1 MSTQNDPPAFPDP
14 MADREAQTYEFPVP
28 SREAVMAYLAS
39 QDEPVPLRQLLEDL
53 HVAGERDVESFGR
66 RLRAMERDGQLL
78 KNRRGR
84 YGLVQR
90 MDLIKGRVIGHPDG
104 FGFLSRDEGN
114 DDLFIPPREMRK
126 VLHGDRVM
134 VRIANLDARGRGECL
149 IVEVLERGQQR
160 VVGRYTEERGVT
172 FVTPDDRRI
181 GRDIMVGEGG
191 LSAVTGQI
199 VVCEILEQPTMRTPP
214 VGRVVEVLG
223 GRTEPGM
230 EIEIAVRKYGLPYQ
244 FPPAVETEVAGLAS
258 TVNAEES
265 SRREDLRNL
274 ALVTIDGEDARDF
287 DDAVFC
293 EKTSTGWRLVVAIAD
308 VSYYVKSGTALDV
321 EALARG
327 NSVYFPKAV
336 IPMLPEVLS
345 NGLCSLNPDVD
356 RLCMACEMHM
366 DAHGKFKN
374 YRFFEAVMRSRAR
387 LTYTEVGA
395 MLSLDD
401 SARAKRPALMP
412 MIDALHALYKVLH
425 AARVRRG
432 SVDFEL
438 PETRIVFDANRKIE
452 RIEPLVRNDAHKLIE
467 ECMLAANVCAADF
480 LMTEAVPALFR
491 VHAGPSV
498 QKLKDLRAVLFELGL
513 TLKGGDKPS
522 AKDYAALLTDLPSGP
537 EGRLLQTL
545 LLRSLSQ
552 AMYSDE
558 DIGHFALGYEH
569 YTHFTSPIRR
579 YPDLIV
585 HRAIKQ
591 ALSHAKTLSH
601 ATAMKALGE
610 QCSTTER
617 RADEATRDVIRF
629 LKTEY
634 MVDKVGQEFEA
645 VVSGVMAFGLFV
657 ELADIFVDGLV
668 HVSSLGHDYYHFDPV
683 HHRMVGERS
692 GQRYSLGDP
701 VRVRLLRVDL
711 EEGKLDFELIADPNA
726 EVKTAAKPKAK
737 RKASA
742 KRRRRTRRE

>member
-1 MSTQNDPPAFPDP
+1 MTMSTQNDSPAFPDP
-14 MADREAQTYEFPVP
+14 MAEREAQTYEFPVP

-90 MDLIKGRVIGHPDG
+90 MDLIKGRIIGHPDG
-104 FGFLSRDEGN
+104 FGFLSREEGD

-126 VLHGDRVM
+126 VLHGDQVM
-134 VRIANLDARGRGECL
+134 ARIASLDARGRGECL
-149 IVEVLERGQQR
+149 IVEVLERGQQQ
-160 VVGRYTEERGVT
+160 VVGRYTEEHGVS

-181 GRDIMVGEGG
+181 GRDIMVVPEGKPP
-191 LSAVTGQI
+191 VTGQI
-199 VVCEILEQPTMRTPP
+199 VVCEILEQPTTRTPP
-214 VGRVVEVLG
+214 VGRIVEILG

-230 EIEIAVRKYGLPYQ
+230 EIEIAVRKYGLPHE
-244 FPPAVETEVAGLAS
+244 FPPAVETEVAGLAP
-258 TVNAEES
+258 TVDAGEAG
-265 SRREDLRNL
+265 RREDLRVL
-274 ALVTIDGEDARDF
+274 PLVTIDGEDARDF

-293 EKTSTGWRLVVAIAD
+293 EQTPTGWRLVVAIAD
-308 VSYYVKSGTALDV
+308 VSYYVKAKTALDV

-366 DAHGKFKN
+366 DAHGKIKSH
-374 YRFFEAVMRSRAR
+374 RFFEAVMCSRAR

-395 MLSLDD
+395 ILAGDED
-401 SARAKRPALMP
+401 GRAKRAAVMP
-412 MIDALHALYKVLH
+412 VIQALHALYKILH
-425 AARVRRG
+425 AARIHRG
-432 SVDFEL
+432 SVDFDL

-452 RIEPLVRNDAHKLIE
+452 RIEPVVRNDAHKLIE

-480 LMTEAVPALFR
+480 LVAEAIPALFR
-491 VHAGPSV
+491 VHAGPSI

-522 AKDYAALLTDLPSGP
+522 AKDYATLLTDLPPGP

-552 AMYSDE
+552 AVYSHE
-558 DIGHFALGYEH
+558 DHGHFALGYEH

-591 ALSHAKTLSH
+591 ALSHSKTNEK
-601 ATAMKALGE
+601 ATVMKALGE
-610 QCSTTER
+610 QCSFTER
-617 RADEATRDVIRF
+617 RADEATRDVVRF

-634 MVDKVGQEFEA
+634 MADKVGQEFEA

-683 HHRMVGERS
+683 HHRMVGERT
-692 GQRYSLGDP
+692 GQRYSLGDS

-711 EEGKLDFELIADPNA
+711 DEGKLDFELIPDPNA
-726 EVKTAAKPKAK
+726 VVMKAPAKPKSA
-737 RKASA
+737 A
-742 KRRRRTRRE
+742 KRRRRTRRG

>member
-1 MSTQNDPPAFPDP
+1 MSTQNDSSAFPDP
-14 MADREAQTYEFPVP
+14 MADREARTYEFPVP

-84 YGLVQR
+84 YGLVVR
-90 MDLIKGRVIGHPDG
+90 MDLITGRVIGHPDG

-149 IVEVLERGQQR
+149 VVEVLERGQER
-160 VVGRYTEERGVT
+160 VVGRYCEERGVT

-181 GRDIMVGEGG
+181 GRDIMIAQGG
-191 LSAVTGQI
+191 MPATTGQI
-199 VVCEILEQPTMRTPP
+199 VVCEILEQPTMKSPP
-214 VGRVVEVLG
+214 VGRIVEVLG
-223 GRTEPGM
+223 ERTEPGM
-230 EIEIAVRKYGLPYQ
+230 EIEIALRKYGLPHE
-244 FPPAVETEVAGLAS
+244 FSPAVATEIAGLAPI
-258 TVNAEES
+258 VDAQES
-265 SRREDLRNL
+265 ARREDLRVVP
-274 ALVTIDGEDARDF
+274 LVTIDGEDARDF

-293 EKTSTGWRLVVAIAD
+293 EKTASGWRLIVAIAD
-308 VSYYVKSGTALDV
+308 VSYYVKPGTALDT
-321 EALARG
+321 EALSRG

-336 IPMLPEVLS
+336 IPMLPEILS

-366 DAHGKFKN
+366 DPHGTFTD
-374 YRFFEAVMRSRAR
+374 YRFFEGVMRSRAR

-395 MLSLDD
+395 MIAGDVA
-401 SARAKRPALMP
+401 ARDKRAGLLP
-412 MIDALHALYKVLH
+412 MIETLHALYEVLH

-452 RIEPLVRNDAHKLIE
+452 RIEPLIRNDAHKLIE
-467 ECMLAANVCAADF
+467 ECMLAANVCAADY
-480 LMTEAVPALFR
+480 LVREAVPALFR
-491 VHAGPSV
+491 IHAGPSV
-498 QKLKDLRAVLFELGL
+498 QKLKDLRAMLFEMGL

-522 AKDYAALLTDLPSGP
+522 AKDYAALLADLPPGA

-552 AMYSDE
+552 AVYGPE
-558 DIGHFALGYEH
+558 DIGHFALGYDH

-591 ALSHAKTLSH
+591 ALCHAKTPDRAPS
-601 ATAMKALGE
+601 MKSLGE
-610 QCSTTER
+610 HCSLTER
-617 RADEATRDVIRF
+617 RADEATRDVVRF

-634 MVDKVGQEFEA
+634 MTDKVGQEFEA

-668 HVSSLGHDYYHFDPV
+668 HVSSLGNDYYHFDPA

-711 EEGKLDFELIADPNA
+711 DEGKLDFELTADVA
-726 EVKTAAKPKAK
+726 AVKATAKPKAGP
-737 RKASA
+737 
-742 KRRRRTRRE
+742 KRRRRTRRG

>member
-1 MSTQNDPPAFPDP
+1 MSTHKDHPTFRDP

-39 QDEPVPLRQLLEDL
+39 QDEPVPLRQLLEDME
-53 HVAGERDVESFGR
+53 VSGERDVESFGR

-104 FGFLSRDEGN
+104 FGFLSREGDG
-114 DDLFIPPREMRK
+114 DDLFVSPREMRK
-126 VLHGDRVM
+126 VLHGDHVM
-134 VRIANLDARGRGECL
+134 VHIAGIDPRGRGECF

-160 VVGRYTEERGVT
+160 IVGRYCEERGVT

-181 GRDIMVGEGG
+181 GRDIMVAPGG
-191 LSAVTGQI
+191 GIVVAPGQI
-199 VVCEILEQPTMRTPP
+199 VVCEILEQPTAKTPP
-214 VGRVVEVLG
+214 VGHIIEVLG
-223 GRTEPGM
+223 ARSDPGM
-230 EIEIAVRKYGLPYQ
+230 EIEIALRKYGLSHE
-244 FPPAVETEVAGLAS
+244 FPAPVQTDIAKLEPIIDPQEAA
-258 TVNAEES
+258 
-265 SRREDLRNL
+265 RREDLRTL
-274 ALVTIDGEDARDF
+274 SLVTIDGEDARDF
-287 DDAVFC
+287 DDAVYC
-293 EKTSTGWRLVVAIAD
+293 EKTASGWRLIVAIAD
-308 VSYYVKSGTALDV
+308 VSYYVKPGTALDV
-321 EALARG
+321 EAFARG

-356 RLCMACEMHM
+356 RLCVACEIQM
-366 DAHGKFKN
+366 DGDGVFQK
-374 YRFFEAVMRSRAR
+374 YRFFEAVMRSKAR
-387 LTYTEVGA
+387 LTYTEVAAILAGDEQA
-395 MLSLDD
+395 
-401 SARAKRPALMP
+401 AEKRRPLVPGIQALEG
-412 MIDALHALYKVLH
+412 LYKVLH
-425 AARVRRG
+425 AARVARG

-467 ECMLAANVCAADF
+467 ECMLAANVCAANY
-480 LMTEAVPALFR
+480 LISESVPTLFR
-491 VHAGPSV
+491 IHAGPSA
-498 QKLKDLRAVLFELGL
+498 QKLKDLRGMLFEMGL

-522 AKDYAALLTDLPSGP
+522 AKDYAALLADAPPGP

-552 AMYSDE
+552 AMYGPD
-558 DIGHFALGYEH
+558 DIGHFALGYDH

-591 ALSHAKTLSH
+591 GIGGSSVARETSS
-601 ATAMKALGE
+601 MKALGE
-610 QCSTTER
+610 HCSFTER
-617 RADEATRDVIRF
+617 RADEATRDVVRS

-634 MVDKVGQEFEA
+634 MADKVGQEFEA

-668 HVSSLGHDYYHFDPV
+668 HVSSLGNDYYHFDPA
-683 HHRMVGERS
+683 HHRMVGERT
-692 GQRYSLGDP
+692 GQHYQLGDP
-701 VRVRLLRVDL
+701 VRVRLLRVDVD
-711 EEGKLDFELIADPNA
+711 EGKLDFELMAEEESEEGADGG
-726 EVKTAAKPKAK
+726 KA
-737 RKASA
+737 RSPA
-742 KRRRRTRRE
+742 KRRRRSRRG

>member
-1 MSTQNDPPAFPDP
+1 MSTQNDAPPFPDP

-39 QDEPVPLRQLLEDL
+39 QTEPVPLRQLLEDM
-53 HVAGERDVESFGR
+53 HVSGERDIESFGR

-134 VRIANLDARGRGECL
+134 ARIANLDARGRGECL
-149 IVEVLERGQQR
+149 VVEVLERGQQQI
-160 VVGRYTEERGVT
+160 VGRYCEERGVT

-181 GRDIMVGEGG
+181 GRDIMIAQGG
-191 LSAVTGQI
+191 IAAEPGQI

-214 VGRVVEVLG
+214 VGRIVEVLG

-230 EIEIAVRKYGLPYQ
+230 EIEIALRKYGLPRE
-244 FPPAVETEVAGLAS
+244 FPPAVEREIAGLDA
-258 TVNAEES
+258 VVDAKEAA
-265 SRREDLRNL
+265 RREDLRVL
-274 ALVTIDGEDARDF
+274 PLVTIDGEDARDF

-293 EKTSTGWRLVVAIAD
+293 ERTMTGWRLIVAIAD
-308 VSYYVKSGTALDV
+308 VSYYVLPKTALDA
-321 EALARG
+321 EAVARG

-366 DAHGKFKN
+366 DPEGSIQS
-374 YRFFEAVMRSRAR
+374 YRFFEGVMRSRAR

-395 MLSLDD
+395 MVSGDQEARERR
-401 SARAKRPALMP
+401 SALVPF
-412 MIDALHALYKVLH
+412 IDALHSLYKILH

-438 PETRIVFDANRKIE
+438 PETRIVFDANRKID
-452 RIEPLVRNDAHKLIE
+452 RIEPVVRNDAHKLIE
-467 ECMLAANVCAADF
+467 ECMLAANVCAADY
-480 LMTEAVPALFR
+480 LIAQNMPALFR
-491 VHAGPSV
+491 VHAGPSA
-498 QKLKDLRAVLFELGL
+498 QKLKDLRAMLFEMGL
-513 TLKGGDKPS
+513 TLKGGDKPT
-522 AKDYAALLTDLPSGP
+522 AKDYAALLRDLPPGP

-552 AMYSDE
+552 AVYSHE
-558 DIGHFALGYEH
+558 NVGHFALGYEH

-579 YPDLIV
+579 YPDLVV
-585 HRAIKQ
+585 HRAIKD
-591 ALSHAKTLSH
+591 ALAHKRPDKTD
-601 ATAMKALGE
+601 AMKALGE
-610 QCSTTER
+610 QCSFTER

-634 MVDKVGQEFEA
+634 MVDKVGREFEG

-668 HVSSLGHDYYHFDPV
+668 HVSSLGNDYYHFDPV
-683 HHRMVGERS
+683 RHRMVGERS
-692 GQRYSLGDP
+692 GQSYRLGDP
-701 VRVRLLRVDL
+701 VRVRLTRVDL
-711 EEGKLDFELIADPNA
+711 DEGKLDFELIVDPDGEIA
-726 EVKTAAKPKAK
+726 AAKPGRVKKPGA
-737 RKASA
+737 
-742 KRRRRTRRE
+742 RRRRSKTRRG